1 MKETYWKKY
10 WKIAAAAVF
19 LTAAG
24 LCYGGAR
31 LKEGEVFLAEAEAS
45 DGMAD
50 RDEAAG
56 IAESA
61 NREEAAEA
69 AGNGT
74 GSAAEAIDGAKES
87 AGMAG
92 QGNPDQGVSGH
103 GSPDME
109 SQSAE
114 PGYFVHICGEVKEP
128 GVYEL
133 PKDSRIFE
141 AIAAAGGFTDEA
153 ADDLLNLAEK
163 IFDGMKLVVLSK
175 DEAAALSGEE
185 WLKLSGGS
193 SSGGGQGGADP
204 SGGLV
209 NINTASK
216 EALMTLSGI
225 GESRA
230 EDIIRYREESGGFK
244 KIEDIMKVPGIKNA
258 GFQKIKDSITV

>member
-31 LKEGEVFLAEAEAS
+31 LKDGEVVLTEAKDA
-45 DGMAD
+45 DGMAGRD
-50 RDEAAG
+50 ETAGTAESVGGDEAAG
-56 IAESA
+56 
-61 NREEAAEA
+61 A

-74 GSAAEAIDGAKES
+74 GLAVGDADGAKES
-87 AGMAG
+87 AGI
-92 QGNPDQGVSGH
+92 
-103 GSPDME
+103 
-109 SQSAE
+109 
-114 PGYFVHICGEVKEP
+114 GYFVHICGEVKEP

-175 DEAAALSGEE
+175 DEAAALSDEE
-185 WLKLSGGS
+185 RLKLSGGS
-193 SSGGGQGGADP
+193 SSGSGGDTAKSG
-204 SGGLV
+204 GGLV

-216 EALMTLSGI
+216 EELMTLSGI
-225 GESRA
+225 GEARA
-230 EDIIRYREESGGFK
+230 EDIIRCREESGGFK

-258 GFQKIKDSITV
+258 AFQKIKDSITV

>member
-24 LCYGGAR
+24 LCYGGTW
-31 LKEGEVFLAEAEAS
+31 LKEGEVILAETEAG
-45 DGMAD
+45 DGMAG
-50 RDEAAG
+50 R
-56 IAESA
+56 AEV
-61 NREEAAEA
+61 AEA
-69 AGNGT
+69 AGNADRQEDIVCVENGT
-74 GSAAEAIDGAKES
+74 GPVAGAAEGTGES
-87 AGMAG
+87 AGTAG
-92 QGNPDQGVSGH
+92 QG
-103 GSPDME
+103 SPGTKP
-109 SQSAE
+109 QSEE

-133 PKDSRIFE
+133 SKDSRIFE
-141 AIAAAGGFTDEA
+141 AVAAAGGFTDEA
-153 ADDLLNLAEK
+153 ADDCLNLAEK

-175 DEAAALSGEE
+175 AEAAALTEE
-185 WLKLSGGS
+185 ERLKLSGTFYGANAASGAGSGGLGS
-193 SSGGGQGGADP
+193 SG
-204 SGGLV
+204 GGLV